1 LLLALEGALVNGVVC
16 LSPAAT
22 ENVNLFVFL
31 HTMIQIFGE
40 NFPEDTIE
48 CTSRPAVPIGIQ
60 KTRKL
65 SNGFIQF
72 SKEFEAV
79 VVLPLGNKTFKGVV
93 DRSNYDGAD
102 LMKSTVQ
109 QFILHLDG
117 THKCPPALFLL
128 FYFSLALSLLFTI
141 QVIYRILVG
150 L

>member
-1 LLLALEGALVNGVVC
+1 
-16 LSPAAT
+16 
-22 ENVNLFVFL
+22 LFFT
-31 HTMIQIFGE
+31 HNDTNFGE
-40 NFPEDTIE
+40 NFREGTIE

-65 SNGFIQF
+65 FQCFIQY

-79 VVLPLGNKTFKGVV
+79 VVVVVLPLVNKTFFFKGVE

-117 THKCPPALFLL
+117 THKCPALFLL
-128 FYFSLALSLLFTI
+128 FYFSLTLSLLFTI
-141 QVIYRILVG
+141 QVFTGY
-150 L
+150 